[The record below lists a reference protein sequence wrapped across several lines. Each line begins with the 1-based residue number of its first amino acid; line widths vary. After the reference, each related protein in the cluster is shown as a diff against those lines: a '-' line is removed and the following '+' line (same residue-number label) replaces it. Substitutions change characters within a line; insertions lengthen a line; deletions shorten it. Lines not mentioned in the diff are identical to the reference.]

1 MARSSTLALLLAAL
15 LAASPLAA
23 PAAAMTLPAG
33 LHFAAYDEDEADER
47 EELYDEAQDALDE
60 RKWERAAELFGR
72 AAQAGGPQAD
82 DALYWRAYALHKAGR
97 KADALAVLKRLRESF
112 PKSNWVDDA
121 KTLEVEINAAGG
133 TTNPEQVDDE
143 ELKLFAIN
151 GLMGAE
157 PERAVPLL
165 QKFLRGNH
173 SVRLKEKAL
182 FVLSQ
187 ADSPE
192 ARKTLLEIARGGSHP
207 ELQRRAIEYL
217 GVSGDHAALRELYRS
232 GGPAIRERVLQAML
246 VAGDAEGLAAI
257 ARAESDPR
265 LRRKAI
271 HTLGVTGGKGSGESL
286 KAIYAAF
293 PDRETRMA
301 VIEAL
306 FVQDNARAL
315 IEIFRTEKDPAL
327 KREAVQKLTL
337 IDDPEADRF
346 IESVLDGDRP

>member
-1 MARSSTLALLLAAL
+1 MARRSTFAFTLAAL
-15 LAASPLAA
+15 LAASSLTG

-33 LHFAAYDEDEADER
+33 LHFAAYDEDDEDEADER

-60 RKWERAAELFGR
+60 RQWERAAELFGR

-192 ARKTLLEIARGGSHP
+192 ARKTLLEIARGGSNV
-207 ELQRRAIEYL
+207 ELQRKAIEYL
-217 GVSGDHAALRELYRS
+217 GVSGDRAALRELYRS
-232 GGPAIRERVLQAML
+232 GGPAIKERVIQAML
-246 VAGDAEGLAAI
+246 VAGDAEGLAAV

-293 PDRETRMA
+293 PDRETRSA
-301 VIEAL
+301 VIQAL
-306 FVQDNARAL
+306 FVQNNARAL

-346 IESVLDGDRP
+346 IESVLND

>member
-1 MARSSTLALLLAAL
+1 MARRSTFALPFAAL

-23 PAAAMTLPAG
+23 PVAAMTLPAG
-33 LHFAAYDEDEADER
+33 LHFAAADEDEADER
-47 EELYDEAQDALDE
+47 DELYDEAQDALDE
-60 RKWERAAELFGR
+60 RRWDRAADLFGR

-82 DALYWRAYALHKAGR
+82 DALYWKAYALHKAGR
-97 KADALAVLKRLRESF
+97 KADALAALKQLQGSF

-121 KTLEVEINAAGG
+121 KTLEVEIRAAGG
-133 TTNPEQVDDE
+133 TTNPEQVADE

-151 GLMGAE
+151 SLMGAE

-192 ARKTLLEIARGGSHP
+192 ARNTLLEIARGGSNI
-207 ELQRRAIEYL
+207 ELQRKAIEYL
-217 GVSGDHAALRELYRS
+217 GVSGDRAALRELYR
-232 GGPAIRERVLQAML
+232 GGAGPAVKEKVLQAML
-246 VAGDAEGLAAI
+246 VAGDAEGLAAA
-257 ARAESDPR
+257 ARAERDPR

-293 PDRETRMA
+293 PDRETRRA

-306 FVQDNARAL
+306 FVQSNARAL
-315 IEIFRTEKDPAL
+315 IEIFRSEKDPAL

-346 IESVLDGDRP
+346 LESVLDK